1 MLSSSKSTVGAML
14 TVTDAAIER
23 GYRRLL
29 QGIALSVA
37 AGELWQLVGANG
49 LGKTSFLRALAGLSR
64 LGVEGDIDHAGQ
76 FLYQGHM
83 PGLKPLLSPLEN
95 LRWHPSGIV
104 DPDEDRLCHA
114 LAAVGLAGYEET
126 PVHNLSAGQQRR
138 VGLARLWATEAPL
151 WLLDEPFTAIDVAG
165 AELLEQRMV
174 EHVDGGGAVVFTSHQ
189 PNRFAG
195 RLNVLDLADYAV

>member
-1 MLSSSKSTVGAML
+1 MLSSSNGTVRTLL
-14 TVTDAAIER
+14 TVVDVAIER

-29 QGIALSVA
+29 QGIGLSVA
-37 AGELWQLVGANG
+37 TGELWQLAGANG

-64 LGVEGDIDHAGQ
+64 LGVEGDINHAGP

-83 PGLKPLLSPLEN
+83 PGLKPLLTPLEN

-104 DPDEDRLCHA
+104 DADENQLCEA

-138 VGLARLWATEAPL
+138 VGLARLWSTAAPL

-174 EHVDGGGAVVFTSHQ
+174 EHVDEGGAVVFTSHQ

-195 RLNVLDLADYAV
+195 RLKVLDLADYAV

>member
-1 MLSSSKSTVGAML
+1 MLSSSDASNSAML
-14 TVTDAAIER
+14 TVADVAIER

-29 QGIALSVA
+29 QGIGLSVA

-64 LGVEGDIDHAGQ
+64 LGVEGDISHGGQ

-83 PGLKPLLSPLEN
+83 PGLKPLLTPLEN

-104 DPDEDRLCHA
+104 DVDEERLCHA
-114 LAAVGLAGYEET
+114 LASVGLAGYEET

-138 VGLARLWATEAPL
+138 VGLARLWATSAPL
-151 WLLDEPFTAIDVAG
+151 WLLDEPFTAIDIAG

-174 EHVDGGGAVVFTSHQ
+174 EHVDNGGAVVFTSHQ

-195 RLNVLDLADYAV
+195 RLKVLDLADYAV

>member
-1 MLSSSKSTVGAML
+1 MFSSNGTARTLL
-14 TVTDAAIER
+14 TVADVAIER

-29 QGIALSVA
+29 QGIGLSVA

-64 LGVEGDIDHAGQ
+64 LGVEGDISHAGQ

-83 PGLKPLLSPLEN
+83 PGLKPLLTPLEN

-104 DPDEDRLCHA
+104 DADENQLCRA
-114 LAAVGLAGYEET
+114 LSAVGLAGYEET

-138 VGLARLWATEAPL
+138 VGLARLWSSAAPL

-174 EHVDGGGAVVFTSHQ
+174 QHVDEGGAVVFTSHQ

-195 RLNVLDLADYAV
+195 RLKVLDLADYAV

>member
-1 MLSSSKSTVGAML
+1 MSSSDGTARTLL
-14 TVTDAAIER
+14 TVADVAIER

-29 QGIALSVA
+29 QGIGLSVA

-64 LGVEGDIDHAGQ
+64 LGVEGDINHAGQ

-83 PGLKPLLSPLEN
+83 PGLKLLLTPLEN

-104 DPDEDRLCHA
+104 DADENQLCQA

-138 VGLARLWATEAPL
+138 VGLARLWSTAAPL

-174 EHVDGGGAVVFTSHQ
+174 EHVDEGGAVVFTSHQ

-195 RLNVLDLADYAV
+195 RLKVLDLADYAV